1 MHQFL
6 ASASNCK
13 IEFRGI
19 ATGGTWLVSNV
30 VGLHR
35 DGDVAVITVDNP
47 PVNALKHA
55 VRAGLSD
62 ALVQARDD
70 TANRAIVL
78 VGAGRTFIAGADIA
92 EFGRPPQPP
101 NLPDVIALID
111 NSGKPVV
118 AAMHGTPLGGG
129 LELALACH
137 FRIAAPGT
145 RLGLP
150 EIKLGLIPGAGGT
163 QRLPRLVGMDKAMA
177 MILAGDPIPAQEA
190 LANGMIDEIVEGDL
204 TAAAIAFSRRVLEER
219 RPLRRVRDM
228 EAKIEPLR
236 GDPGKFAELAAAH
249 TKRSRGLQAPVAAIE
264 ALRWTLDVPFDEAVT
279 RERARFMELLASE
292 QSAAQRHIFFAERE
306 VAKVPDLP
314 PETKPREIKRAAVI
328 GAGTMG
334 GGISMCFAT
343 ASKNYENRVK
353 RGGLKADDMER
364 RVKLMNGT
372 TDIEAVRDADMVV
385 EAVFEEMDLK
395 KQVFAKLDKL
405 AKPNAVLATNT
416 SYLNVNEIAK
426 ATERPSS
433 VLGMHF
439 FSPAN
444 VMRLLEIVRGAATA
458 PDVLATA
465 IAVGRKIGKVPAVVG
480 VCHGFVGNRM
490 LHTRGIEAERM
501 LLEGALPQDVDGAL
515 TEFGF
520 PMGPFAMGD
529 LAGLDVGW
537 RVRKASGAK
546 AEIADALVEAGRYGQ
561 KTGRGFYRY
570 EGGSRSPLLDPDVE
584 RLIVEAS
591 VRHGIKRRNLD
602 RKEIFERL
610 IFPMIN
616 EGARILDERIAMRPG
631 DIDVIWVYGYG
642 WPVWTG
648 GPMYYADR
656 VGLPYI
662 RERLA
667 EIAAR
672 AGNPKLEPAPLLTK
686 LAQSGGTFAGF
697 KKAL

>member
-1 MHQFL
+1 M
-6 ASASNCK
+6 
-13 IEFRGI
+13 
-19 ATGGTWLVSNV
+19 
-30 VGLHR
+30 
-35 DGDVAVITVDNP
+35 
-47 PVNALKHA
+47 
-55 VRAGLSD
+55 
-62 ALVQARDD
+62 
-70 TANRAIVL
+70 
-78 VGAGRTFIAGADIA
+78 AGADIT
-92 EFGRPPQPP
+92 EFDKPPQPP
-101 NLPDVIALID
+101 GLAEVLDLMDA
-111 NSGKPVV
+111 SKKPIV
-118 AAMHGTPLGGG
+118 AGLFGTPLGGG
-129 LELALACH
+129 LEVALACH
-137 FRIAAPGT
+137 YRVAAPTT

-150 EIKLGLIPGAGGT
+150 EIKLGILPGAGGT
-163 QRLPRLVGMDKAMA
+163 QRLPRLIGVDKALP
-177 MILAGDPIPAQEA
+177 MILSGDPIPAAQARE
-190 LANGMIDEIVEGDL
+190 NGLVDEIVEGDV
-204 TAAAIAFSRRVLEER
+204 TEGAIAFARRVLAEK

-228 EAKIEPLR
+228 EEKLEFYRANPKAFDEVVAKSAKRTRGLAAPAAAIECVRWSFELPMEEAER
-236 GDPGKFAELAAAH
+236 RVREAFAEL
-249 TKRSRGLQAPVAAIE
+249 RDG
-264 ALRWTLDVPFDEAVT
+264 
-279 RERARFMELLASE
+279 E
-292 QSAAQRHIFFAERE
+292 QSKSQRHIFFAERE
-306 VAKVPDLP
+306 AAKVPDMP
-314 PETKPREIKRAAVI
+314 AGTRPREIRRAAVI

-334 GGISMCFAT
+334 GGISMCFANAGIPVT
-343 ASKNYENRVK
+343 IIETSREALDRGLAVIAKNYQNTVA
-353 RGGLKADDMER
+353 RGGLKADEMER
-364 RVKLMNGT
+364 RLKLLNGV
-372 TDIEAVRDADMVV
+372 TDLEAARDADIVV

-395 KQVFAKLDKL
+395 KQVFGKLDRI
-405 AKPNAVLATNT
+405 AQPNAVLATNT

-426 ATERPSS
+426 STQRPPS

-480 VCHGFVGNRM
+480 VTHGFVGNRM
-490 LHTRGIEAERM
+490 LHARGIEAERM

-570 EGGSRSPLLDPDVE
+570 EGGSRSPIPDAEVE
-584 RLIVEAS
+584 KLIVEAS
-591 VRHGIKRRNLD
+591 VRHGVKRRNLD

-610 IFPMIN
+610 IFPLIN
-616 EGARILDERIAMRPG
+616 EGARILDEGIATRPG

-648 GPMYYADR
+648 GPMHYADR

-662 RERLA
+662 RDRLA

-672 AGNPKLEPAPLLTK
+672 AGNTKLEPAPLLVK
-686 LAQSGGTFAGF
+686 LAQSGGKFSSYA
-697 KKAL
+697 KATS

>member
-1 MHQFL
+1 L
-6 ASASNCK
+6 SN
-13 IEFRGI
+13 IVELRSG
-19 ATGGTWLVSNV
+19 A
-30 VGLHR
+30 
-35 DGDVAVITVDNP
+35 VAVIVLDNP
-47 PVNALKHA
+47 PVNALKQA
-55 VRAGLSD
+55 VRAGLKD
-62 ALVQARDD
+62 AFTRARDD
-70 TANRAIVL
+70 ASIHAIVL
-78 VGAGRTFIAGADIA
+78 TAAGRTFMAGADIT
-92 EFGRPPQPP
+92 EFDKPPQPP
-101 NLPDVIALID
+101 GLVEVLDLMDA
-111 NSGKPVV
+111 SQKPIV
-118 AAMHGTPLGGG
+118 AALFGTPLGGG
-129 LELALACH
+129 LEVALACH
-137 FRIAAPGT
+137 YRVAAPST

-150 EIKLGLIPGAGGT
+150 EIKLGILPSAGGT
-163 QRLPRLVGMDKAMA
+163 QRLPRLIGIDKALS
-177 MILAGDPIPAQEA
+177 MILSGDPIPAAQA
-190 LANGMIDEIVEGDL
+190 LDYGLVDEIVEGDV
-204 TAAAIAFSRRVLEER
+204 TEGAIAFARRVLAEK
-219 RPLRRVRDM
+219 RPLRRARDM
-228 EAKIEPLR
+228 EEKIKRYRENPKLFDEVVAKSEKRTR
-236 GDPGKFAELAAAH
+236 GLAAPA
-249 TKRSRGLQAPVAAIE
+249 AAIE
-264 ALRWTLDVPFDEAVT
+264 CVRWSFELPMDEA
-279 RERARFMELLASE
+279 ERRVRDKFQELRQGD
-292 QSAAQRHIFFAERE
+292 QSKAQRHIFFAERE
-306 VAKVPDLP
+306 AAKVPDLP
-314 PETKPREIKRAAVI
+314 PETKPREIKRVAVI

-334 GGISMCFAT
+334 GGISMCFASAGIPVT
-343 ASKNYENRVK
+343 IVETSREALDRGLATVSKNYENTVK

-364 RVKLMNGT
+364 RVRLMNGT
-372 TDIEAVRDADMVV
+372 TDIEAVRDADIVI

-426 ATERPSS
+426 ATERPPS

-546 AEIADALVEAGRYGQ
+546 AEIADALVDAGRYGQ

-570 EGGSRSPLLDPDVE
+570 EGGSRSPLPDPDVE
-584 RLIVEAS
+584 KLIVEAS

-616 EGARILDERIAMRPG
+616 EGARILDEGIAMRPG

-648 GPMYYADR
+648 GPMHYADR

-686 LAQSGGTFAGF
+686 LAQRGGTFACL
-697 KKAL
+697 KKTGYVGGD